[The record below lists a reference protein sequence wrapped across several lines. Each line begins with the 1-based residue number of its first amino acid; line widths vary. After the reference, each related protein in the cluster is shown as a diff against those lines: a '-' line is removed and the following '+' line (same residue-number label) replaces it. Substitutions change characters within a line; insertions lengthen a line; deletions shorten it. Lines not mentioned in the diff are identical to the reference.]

1 MKISAL
7 VYLLLYTCSAVGY
20 AGRWRRPAALPSAR
34 PGFLLLVPAP
44 VLAGM
49 GAGGEGAGEGVHVY
63 NFITLIEH
71 IYSLGYDLCNNWR

>member
-1 MKISAL
+1 
-7 VYLLLYTCSAVGY
+7 
-20 AGRWRRPAALPSAR
+20 
-34 PGFLLLVPAP
+34 VPAP